1 MRRLVK
7 PLLCGMMVMALVAGC
22 SKKQETKETAATESP
37 AETSEAGSAE
47 GGPEADVDLGEV
59 TSLGE
64 YKGLEVTRL
73 STDVTD
79 EELDARI
86 QSILDANPEYVAITD
101 RAAKNG
107 DIVDIDYVGLKDGV
121 AFDGGTAQG
130 YKLELGSHSFI
141 DGFEEGLVG
150 AKTGEERSLN
160 LTFPKQYHSEEL
172 AGQAVVFEVTV
183 NGIEEKKDAV
193 LDDNFVQRMSDFGT
207 VDEFK
212 EDTLADMQKEKE
224 EQADRQLED
233 DIFLAAVENS
243 EFALNQEAV
252 DNQYNNQLSY
262 YESMVGMYGMDLAS
276 YVSMFDMTE
285 EEFKEDLR
293 KSAETS
299 IKQQLLVEAI
309 AEKEGFQVEDADREI
324 VAGQY
329 GTDVKTL
336 QDTYGE
342 EAVDTTAMMY
352 KTVNFLKENANVK

>member
-7 PLLCGMMVMALVAGC
+7 PLLCGMMIMALVAGC

-37 AETSEAGSAE
+37 AETSEADSAE

-233 DIFLAAVENS
+233 DIFLAAVEN
-243 EFALNQEAV
+243 
-252 DNQYNNQLSY
+252 
-262 YESMVGMYGMDLAS
+262 
-276 YVSMFDMTE
+276 
-285 EEFKEDLR
+285 
-293 KSAETS
+293 
-299 IKQQLLVEAI
+299 
-309 AEKEGFQVEDADREI
+309 
-324 VAGQY
+324 
-329 GTDVKTL
+329 
-336 QDTYGE
+336 
-342 EAVDTTAMMY
+342 
-352 KTVNFLKENANVK
+352 

>member
-1 MRRLVK
+1 MRKFVR
-7 PLLCGMMVMALVAGC
+7 PLLCGMMVMALVSGC
-22 SKKQETKETAATESP
+22 SKKQETNETTVSESQT
-37 AETSEAGSAE
+37 ETSGTASAGE
-47 GGPEADVDLGEV
+47 EQTADVDLGVV

-64 YKGLEVTRL
+64 YKGLEVTRM
-73 STDVTD
+73 STEVTD

-141 DGFEEGLVG
+141 DGFEDGLVG

-160 LTFPKQYHSEEL
+160 LTFPKEYHSEEL

-193 LDDNFVQRMSDFGT
+193 LDDNFVQRMSDFTT

-212 EDTLADMQKEKE
+212 ADTLADLQQEKE
-224 EQADRQLED
+224 ELAEQQLEND
-233 DIFLAAVENS
+233 VFLAAVENS
-243 EFALNQEAV
+243 EFSLNQEAV
-252 DNQYNNQLSY
+252 DNQYNNQLGY
-262 YESMVGMYGMDLAS
+262 YESMVGMYGMDLAG
-276 YVSMFDMTE
+276 YVSMFGMTE
-285 EEFKEDLR
+285 EAFKEDLR

-309 AEKEGFQVEDADREI
+309 AEKEGLRVEEADREL

-329 GTDVKTL
+329 GMGVKDL
-336 QDTYGE
+336 QDTYGA
-342 EAVDTTAMMY
+342 EAVDSTAMMY
-352 KTVNFLKENANVK
+352 KTVNFLKENAKIQ

>member
-37 AETSEAGSAE
+37 AETSEADSAE

-107 DIVDIDYVGLKDGV
+107 DIVDIDYVGLRDGV

-329 GTDVKTL
+329 GMDVKTL
-336 QDTYGE
+336 QETYGE
-342 EAVDTTAMMY
+342 EAVDSTAMMF
-352 KTVNFLKENANVK
+352 KVVNFLKDNAKVK

>member
-37 AETSEAGSAE
+37 AETSEADSAE

-285 EEFKEDLR
+285 EEFKERGVNVVIYANQLTRTGFPAMQHAAEMILKNHRAKEWLASMEQMSRHCRTPMERKLWILR
-293 KSAETS
+293 P
-299 IKQQLLVEAI
+299 
-309 AEKEGFQVEDADREI
+309 
-324 VAGQY
+324 
-329 GTDVKTL
+329 
-336 QDTYGE
+336 
-342 EAVDTTAMMY
+342 
-352 KTVNFLKENANVK
+352 